1 MQVSTFFI
9 LPAPRRKSMLILF
22 MTLCLMLLILSMA
35 SGLTASLKSLQPT
48 AQTTD
53 KAAPRIR
60 VLHFTLTP
68 LGLNPTAM
76 TVPEGKYL
84 IEVTNRSDFSE
95 FSLNLGQL
103 SSYKLKEVNA
113 IKKHGEWSGL
123 FDLKHDDFVLT
134 INEKPEWT
142 ANIQVIKD

>member
-1 MQVSTFFI
+1 MQVSTFSI
-9 LPAPRRKSMLILF
+9 LPAPRRKSRLILF
-22 MTLCLMLLILSMA
+22 TTLCLMLSMA
-35 SGLTASLKSLQPT
+35 SWLTASLKSLQPT

-53 KAAPRIR
+53 KESPRIR

-76 TVPEGKYL
+76 TVPEGQYL

-95 FSLNLGQL
+95 FSLNLGRL
-103 SSYKLKEVNA
+103 SNHKLKEVDA
-113 IKKHGEWSGL
+113 IKKHGEWRGV
-123 FDLKHDDFVLT
+123 FDLKRDDFVLT

-142 ANIQVIKD
+142 ANIQVIKDK